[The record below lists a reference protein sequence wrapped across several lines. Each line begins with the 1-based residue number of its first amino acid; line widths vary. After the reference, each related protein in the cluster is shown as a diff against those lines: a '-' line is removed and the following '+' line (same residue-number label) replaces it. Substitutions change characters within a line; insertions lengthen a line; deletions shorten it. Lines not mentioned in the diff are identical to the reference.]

1 MMEAGLMT
9 LNTKI
14 QRNETKFL
22 ANALGEEMVMMNME
36 NGDFVSM
43 NKVGADIW
51 KLTQEPV
58 EVSEVIQKLLD
69 LYDINAEQCSTET
82 LAFLESSMKQNMFTV
97 AE

>member
-58 EVSEVIQKLLD
+58 EVSEVIRKLLD

>member
-1 MMEAGLMT
+1 MT

-58 EVSEVIQKLLD
+58 EVSEVIRKLLD

>member
-1 MMEAGLMT
+1 MT